1 MARQIPLPEITMKFN
16 KYDIQRLMR
25 NTSRLEEEVI
35 RSISN
40 LIFEAADYL
49 IAYIRE
55 SWSGLY
61 PPAST
66 PGYPPAI
73 RSGNLDT
80 TVEKSMGYAR
90 DRYGRFAE
98 RGKATQ
104 VRISIDTVRGG
115 GQRMQDKEI
124 SGKHRDYAY
133 YLELGT
139 RPMQP
144 RPFLDPA
151 AEHLAIKFPQ
161 LAGKVKVHFRD

>member
-1 MARQIPLPEITMKFN
+1 MARQIPLPEIWMSFRKH
-16 KYDIQRLMR
+16 DIQRLMR
-25 NTSRLEEEVI
+25 NTNRLEEEVI

-49 IAYIRE
+49 IAYIKE
-55 SWSGLY
+55 EWSGLY

-66 PGYPPAI
+66 PGFPPAV
-73 RSGNLDT
+73 RSGNLDE
-80 TVEKSMGYAR
+80 TVGNSLGKAR
-90 DRYGRFAE
+90 YKGQFAE
-98 RGKATQ
+98 RGKATY
-104 VRISIDTVRGG
+104 VRISIDTARGG
-115 GQRMQDKEI
+115 GEYQQHKTP

-133 YLELGT
+133 YLEGGT
-139 RPMQP
+139 RGMRP